1 MLRYY
6 NRYMLMSTSSS
17 APSNTSN
24 TERTTKA
31 KPIEVLLV
39 DNHLMVAEGLK
50 LLMENSKLFKVC
62 QIVTNAKDA
71 LGALDTYK
79 PDLILLE
86 PNLED
91 ANGFDLIPMLL
102 KKTSGKVLVLTS
114 LNNLDAHDQAIV
126 KGARGVLKK
135 TDAPEL
141 LLKAAAKI
149 HEGELWVNR
158 EATSR
163 ILLQIAQAT
172 ANKELSPEEIKLNS
186 LTAKETKVSK
196 ILHAN
201 SELTLKEI
209 SGLLHISEHTLRN
222 HLSSVYQ
229 KLEVKNRLEFY
240 VFASKYLK

>member
-1 MLRYY
+1 
-6 NRYMLMSTSSS
+6 MSTSSS
-17 APSNTSN
+17 PTSSTTT
-24 TERTTKA
+24 TEKSPKA
-31 KPIEVLLV
+31 KTIEVMLV
-39 DNHLMVAEGLK
+39 DNHLMVAAGLK
-50 LLMENSKLFKVC
+50 LLLEGSKLFKVSH
-62 QIVTNAKDA
+62 IATNAKDA
-71 LGALDTYK
+71 LAALDTIK

-86 PNLED
+86 PDLLD
-91 ANGFDLIPMLL
+91 ANGFDLIPLLL
-102 KKTSGKVLVLTS
+102 KKSTSKVMVLTA

-135 TDAPEL
+135 TDSPEL
-141 LLKAAAKI
+141 LLKAAGKI

-196 ILHAN
+196 LLHAN

-222 HLSSVYQ
+222 HLSSIYQ

>member
-1 MLRYY
+1 
-6 NRYMLMSTSSS
+6 MSTSTS
-17 APSNTSN
+17 AP
-24 TERTTKA
+24 TEQGKSSKTKL
-31 KPIEVLLV
+31 IEVMLV
-39 DNHLMVAEGLK
+39 DNHQVVTAGIK
-50 LLMENSKLFKVC
+50 LLLESTKTFKVT
-62 QIVTNAKDA
+62 QIAHTAKMA
-71 LGALDTYK
+71 IESLDTIT

-86 PNLED
+86 PDLED
-91 ANGFDLIPMLL
+91 ANGFDLIPSLL
-102 KKTSGKVLVLTS
+102 KKSPTSKVLVLTA
-114 LNNLDAHDQAIV
+114 LNDFGAHDQAIV

-135 TDAPEL
+135 SDAPDL

-196 ILHAN
+196 LLHAN

-222 HLSSVYQ
+222 HLSSIYQ

-240 VFASKYLK
+240 VFASKHFK

>member
-1 MLRYY
+1 
-6 NRYMLMSTSSS
+6 MSTSSS
-17 APSNTSN
+17 SPSGTAP
-24 TERTTKA
+24 TEKSSKA
-31 KPIEVLLV
+31 KTIEVMVV
-39 DNHLMVAEGLK
+39 DNHAMVAAGLK
-50 LLMENSKLFKVC
+50 LLLENTKLFKVPH
-62 QIVTNAKDA
+62 IATSAKDA
-71 LGALDTYK
+71 LAALDTLK
-79 PDLILLE
+79 PDLIILE
-86 PNLED
+86 PDLLD
-91 ANGFDLIPMLL
+91 ANGFDLIPLLL
-102 KKTSGKVLVLTS
+102 KKSNSKVMVLTA

-135 TDAPEL
+135 TDSPEL
-141 LLKAAAKI
+141 LIKAAGKI

-196 ILHAN
+196 LLHAN

-222 HLSSVYQ
+222 HLSSIYQ

>member
-1 MLRYY
+1 
-6 NRYMLMSTSSS
+6 MLMSTSSS
-17 APSNTSN
+17 SPSGTTS
-24 TERTTKA
+24 TEKSSKA
-31 KPIEVLLV
+31 KTIEVMVV
-39 DNHLMVAEGLK
+39 DNHAMVAAGLK
-50 LLMENSKLFKVC
+50 LLLENTKLFKVPY
-62 QIVTNAKDA
+62 IATSAKDA
-71 LGALDTYK
+71 LAALDTLK
-79 PDLILLE
+79 PDLIILE
-86 PNLED
+86 PDLLD
-91 ANGFDLIPMLL
+91 ANGFDLIPLLL
-102 KKTSGKVLVLTS
+102 KKSNSKVMVLTA

-135 TDAPEL
+135 TDSPEL
-141 LLKAAAKI
+141 LIKAAGKI

-196 ILHAN
+196 LLHAN

-222 HLSSVYQ
+222 HLSSIYQ

>member
-1 MLRYY
+1 
-6 NRYMLMSTSSS
+6 MSTSSS
-17 APSNTSN
+17 FPSGTTN
-24 TERTTKA
+24 TEKSS
-31 KPIEVLLV
+31 KVKSIEVMV
-39 DNHLMVAEGLK
+39 VENHLMVAAGLK
-50 LLMENSKLFKVC
+50 LLLENSKLFNVSH
-62 QIVTNAKDA
+62 IATSAKDA
-71 LGALDTYK
+71 LAALDSIK

-86 PNLED
+86 PDLMD
-91 ANGFDLIPMLL
+91 ANGFDLIPLML
-102 KKTSGKVLVLTS
+102 KKSDSKVIVLTA

-135 TDAPEL
+135 TDSPEL
-141 LLKAAAKI
+141 LIKAAGKI

-172 ANKELSPEEIKLNS
+172 ANKQLSPEEIKLNS

-196 ILHAN
+196 LLHAN

-222 HLSSVYQ
+222 HLSSIYQ